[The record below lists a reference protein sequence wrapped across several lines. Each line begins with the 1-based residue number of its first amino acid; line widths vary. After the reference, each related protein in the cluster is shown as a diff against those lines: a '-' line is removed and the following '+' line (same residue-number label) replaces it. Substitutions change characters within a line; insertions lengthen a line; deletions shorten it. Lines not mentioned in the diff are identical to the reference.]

1 MITDESTGLYSGT
14 KTRRNE
20 NKKPRLSLQT
30 NKRRKQ
36 TTEDNGARKEITAN
50 PLTSDNIRN
59 SHPGD
64 NDKPQASC
72 GYGGACERAEK
83 PVT

>member
-1 MITDESTGLYSGT
+1 MSRPDSTAERKQGGT
-14 KTRRNE
+14 KTRIPDYPY
-20 NKKPRLSLQT
+20 KQT
-30 NKRRKQ
+30 NEGKQ